1 MAEKFCS
8 NFGGGPHHLKI
19 GKSFEKKGGN
29 SVFHSIRY
37 DFTPLSVDEDRM
49 GKLEVQ
55 ENSGVSVSLPHNNGI
70 DATQYKGGAKPAG
83 TKDCILI
90 IDHETG
96 ELTLERLSNQILLK
110 KTRAEKAE
118 KHHGGG
124 EGSSSSNPYLVKQ
137 EPEKP
142 ATSSYTVKREPD
154 KPHGPRAPRP
164 STPQHKHKAAAAP
177 ASTGSPGHGVSSRG
191 SPGAGA
197 AARLPHSRGLSE
209 SSDSNSS
216 SSSDSDSDSDSNASA
231 NEKNCQLA
239 AAMEA
244 TANTASSFS
253 MPGDVSDLFL
263 PGGGGHLPTSRPQKP
278 HKKPEKQK
286 QKGSPP
292 SRPESESKV
301 SAGAGGGS
309 GSSMPNLFTD
319 LGDDLQLTDES
330 DD

>member
-1 MAEKFCS
+1 MLMTIA
-8 NFGGGPHHLKI
+8 
-19 GKSFEKKGGN
+19 
-29 SVFHSIRY
+29 RY

-96 ELTLERLSNQILLK
+96 ELTLERLSNQVCVICFVFELEFEVSCSVIFQILLK

-231 NEKNCQLA
+231 NEKSNNNCEMKLHFTNKQIY
-239 AAMEA
+239 
-244 TANTASSFS
+244 T
-253 MPGDVSDLFL
+253 LFMFRL
-263 PGGGGHLPTSRPQKP
+263 STGRRHGGHCQHCLIVLYAWRR
-278 HKKPEKQK
+278 E
-286 QKGSPP
+286 
-292 SRPESESKV
+292 
-301 SAGAGGGS
+301 
-309 GSSMPNLFTD
+309 
-319 LGDDLQLTDES
+319 
-330 DD
+330 